1 MTALAADSLRIRR
14 LSLGERRPVLQVFEG
29 LSERSRRLRFLGAKT
44 ILREGEVEQLVDVG
58 CCGRQAVAAIDQATG
73 EAVGIARYVR
83 LGADR
88 QTAEVAFEVVDAWQG
103 RGVGRLL
110 VDALADVAAEEGIRR
125 LHATVAPDNRAALAL
140 MRRLGRVEWTSFVDG
155 AYEVVVAL

>member
-1 MTALAADSLRIRR
+1 
-14 LSLGERRPVLQVFEG
+14 
-29 LSERSRRLRFLGAKT
+29 
-44 ILREGEVEQLVDVG
+44 
-58 CCGRQAVAAIDQATG
+58 
-73 EAVGIARYVR
+73 VR
-83 LGADR
+83 LGAER
-88 QTAEVAFEVVDAWQG
+88 ESAEVAFEVGGARRG

-110 VDALADVAAEEGIRR
+110 VDALADVAAGEGIRR